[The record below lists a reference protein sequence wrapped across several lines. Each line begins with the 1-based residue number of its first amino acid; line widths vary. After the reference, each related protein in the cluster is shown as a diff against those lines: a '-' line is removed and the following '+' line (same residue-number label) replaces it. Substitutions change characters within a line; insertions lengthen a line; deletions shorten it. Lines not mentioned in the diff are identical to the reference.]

1 MYPKAI
7 LVAALLAV
15 AEARFGQEGLVQN
28 FIQALGEFGNPGE
41 AATLGGQT
49 TNVLLGG
56 ANACAKLVLADT
68 IVATLGNDQAVIDAA
83 RILVAA
89 EKNFNP
95 FAQSIPTI
103 CDDASLPATPELRG
117 IVPKVDPAVAGSD
130 IANANAASSIL
141 NPFQADGLSVADVAI
156 ANGFANLTRQG
167 SDGATSDAG
176 AAAGNAGANAG
187 AANNAG
193 NNNAAVPVVC
203 ASPVTLTKVVKPAKA
218 TPAAGNN
225 NNNAGA
231 GVAAGGGAAGLD
243 FGKCSPTIVF
253 LPGLN
258 GRKATEFTFQAADA
272 LVRTGQ
278 QEALNP
284 NIITNRICDQLT
296 NVCEANQAAKDACLA
311 AKAQVEA
318 LGTRNL
324 ETANTFNAALG
335 FGDFDATTQI

>member
-1 MYPKAI
+1 MS
-7 LVAALLAV
+7 
-15 AEARFGQEGLVQN
+15 Q
-28 FIQALGEFGNPGE
+28 
-41 AATLGGQT
+41 
-49 TNVLLGG
+49 
-56 ANACAKLVLADT
+56 LVLADT

-130 IANANAASSIL
+130 IENANADSSIL
-141 NPFQADGLSVADVAI
+141 NPFQAEGLSVADIAI

-176 AAAGNAGANAG
+176 AAAGNAGAAAGNAG
-187 AANNAG
+187 AAAGNAGAG
-193 NNNAAVPVVC
+193 NNNAAAPVVC

-218 TPAAGNN
+218 TPAPAAG

-231 GVAAGGGAAGLD
+231 GAAAGGGAAGLD
-243 FGKCSPTIVF
+243 FGKCSPAMVF

-296 NVCEANQAAKDACLA
+296 NVCDANQAAKDACLA

>member
-1 MYPKAI
+1 MP
-7 LVAALLAV
+7 
-15 AEARFGQEGLVQN
+15 Q
-28 FIQALGEFGNPGE
+28 
-41 AATLGGQT
+41 
-49 TNVLLGG
+49 
-56 ANACAKLVLADT
+56 LVLADT
-68 IVATLGNDQAVIDAA
+68 IVASLGNDKAVIDAA
-83 RILVAA
+83 KILVAA

-117 IVPKVDPAVAGSD
+117 IVPKVDPAVTGS
-130 IANANAASSIL
+130 ATENANADSSIQ
-141 NPFQADGLSVADVAI
+141 NPFQANGLSVADIAI

-167 SDGATSDAG
+167 SDGATSGAG
-176 AAAGNAGANAG
+176 AAAGNAGGNAG
-187 AANNAG
+187 AGNNNAGNNNAG
-193 NNNAAVPVVC
+193 NNNAAAPPVVC

-225 NNNAGA
+225 NNNNAGA
-231 GVAAGGGAAGLD
+231 GAAAGGGAAGLD
-243 FGKCSPTIVF
+243 FGKCSPAMVF

-296 NVCEANQAAKDACLA
+296 NVCGANQAAKDACLA
-311 AKAQVEA
+311 AKAQVAA

-324 ETANTFNAALG
+324 ATANTFNAALG
-335 FGDFDATTQI
+335 FGNFDATTQI

>member
-1 MYPKAI
+1 MYTKAV

-28 FIQALGEFGNPGE
+28 AIQALGQFGNPGQ
-41 AATLGGQT
+41 AATLAGQT
-49 TNVLLGG
+49 PGVLLGG

-68 IVATLGNDQAVIDAA
+68 IVTSLGNDPAVIAA
-83 RILVAA
+83 VKILVAA

-103 CDDASLPATPELRG
+103 CDDASLPATAELRG
-117 IVPKVDPAVAGSD
+117 IVPLVDPAVAGSD
-130 IANANAASSIL
+130 IENANAASSQQ
-141 NPFQADGLSVADVAI
+141 NPFQANGLSVADIAI

-176 AAAGNAGANAG
+176 AAAGNAGA
-187 AANNAG
+187 G
-193 NNNAAVPVVC
+193 NNNAGAGNNKAAAPPVVC
-203 ASPVTLTKVVKPAKA
+203 ATPVTLTKVVKAPAA

-225 NNNAGA
+225 NAGA
-231 GVAAGGGAAGLD
+231 GAAAGGGAAGLD
-243 FGKCSPTIVF
+243 FGKCSPAIVF

-258 GRKATEFTFQAADA
+258 GRKATEFTFQAADP

-284 NIITNRICDQLT
+284 NIITNRVCDQLT
-296 NVCEANQAAKDACLA
+296 NVCDANQAAKDACLA

-335 FGDFDATTQI
+335 FGGFDATTQI